1 MKLITIGELIDR
13 SWEHYHKEFT
23 SLMGVS
29 GWILLVAIFNVITLA
44 LYPAASRLMTANA
57 TLTKPEAFGV
67 AMYAFSNWVLAP
79 LLGLAVFIALVRL
92 VRGQLSGKRATMR
105 AVVGEMKSYFLPTL
119 AVTAMI
125 FGVLVATVAIGFLP
139 SGALSL
145 LAAYTNLGFL
155 SVLATVAL
163 IVGLLV
169 SLVLGIRWSVHY
181 YFAPFALLVD
191 DVRGKASM
199 TAARKLVEGR
209 FWGVLIRLAIPKI
222 LFVLVGVL
230 LMALLQFVYSVVSNA
245 FAGLSLDVQLRIGTV
260 FASVLSTVIATL
272 LNPLIVASDLMLY
285 QSLKR

>member
-13 SWEHYHKEFT
+13 SWEHYHKEFAG
-23 SLMGVS
+23 LMGVS
-29 GWILLVAIFNVITLA
+29 GWILLVAAFNVATLA
-44 LYPAASRLMTANA
+44 LYPSASRLMTANA
-57 TLTKPEAFGV
+57 TLTRPEAFGV
-67 AMYAFSNWVLAP
+67 AMYAFSNWILAP
-79 LLGLAVFIALVRL
+79 LLGLAIFIGLVRL
-92 VRGQLSGKRATMR
+92 VRGQLSGKKAPMR
-105 AVVGEMKSYFLPTL
+105 AIVAETKRCFLPTL

-125 FGVLVATVAIGFLP
+125 FGILIATVLIGFLP
-139 SGALSL
+139 SAALSL
-145 LAAYTNLGFL
+145 LATYTKLGFL
-155 SVLATVAL
+155 TVTATIAL

-191 DVRGKASM
+191 DVRGKESM

-222 LFVLVGVL
+222 VFVLVGVL
-230 LMALLQFVYSVVSNA
+230 LMALLQFVFSIVSNA
-245 FAGLSLDVQLRIGTV
+245 FAGLSVDVQLRIGTV
-260 FASVLSTVIATL
+260 FGSVLSTVVAML